1 MLGLSL
7 CICVFVNVHNTHLLI
22 FYVLAV
28 TTFDTKKIMY
38 DAGRILSE
46 VGIRG
51 DLERGRVRE
60 NL

>member
-1 MLGLSL
+1 M
-7 CICVFVNVHNTHLLI
+7 HNTHLLI

-51 DLERGRVRE
+51 DLERAGLGRIYRSLHSAE
-60 NL
+60 KL